1 MTTASP
7 RLLIQLL
14 SAVGAVFVW
23 SGIRPHDYFT
33 WFLEVAPV
41 LIAMPILVLTWK
53 RFPLTRIVYVLLA
66 IHMIIL
72 MIGGHYTYA
81 KVPLFDR
88 IRDMIGGVRN
98 SYDGVGHFAQGFIP
112 ALVTREILLRTTAL
126 QRGWMLVYLVLMVCI
141 GMSAIYEL
149 IEWGTAYATGE
160 AANDFLGSQGD
171 PWDTQKDMGLCLLGA
186 ALSLAIFSRRHD
198 EELQSGNSTRAK

>member
-7 RLLIQLL
+7 RLLRGLL
-14 SAVGAVFVW
+14 AAVAAVFVW
-23 SGIRPHDYFT
+23 SGIAPHDYFT

-41 LIAMPILVLTWK
+41 LIAMPLLVLTWK
-53 RFPLTRIVYVLLA
+53 RFPLTRTAYVLIA
-66 IHMIIL
+66 VHMIIL

-81 KVPLFDR
+81 KVPLFDW
-88 IRDMIGGVRN
+88 IRDAVGGVRN

-112 ALVTREILLRTTAL
+112 AIVTREILLRTSKL
-126 QRGWMLVYLVLMVCI
+126 ERGWMLVYLVLMVCI

-186 ALSLAIFSRRHD
+186 MLSLAVFGRRHD
-198 EELQSGNSTRAK
+198 KELGR